1 MIIEQI
7 RDITMNDL
15 VAFRHG
21 VGEVL
26 LALSDGRKTINN
38 LTISDYI
45 RNLEEK
51 TGIRFRK
58 KNVNIIYPRHQNKIP
73 NNIM

>member
-58 KNVNIIYPRHQNKIP
+58 DVNIIYPRQQNKIP
-73 NNIM
+73 TI

>member
-26 LALSDGRKTINN
+26 LALRQYLI
-38 LTISDYI
+38 I
-45 RNLEEK
+45 LE
-51 TGIRFRK
+51 I
-58 KNVNIIYPRHQNKIP
+58 
-73 NNIM
+73 